1 MCYTLHGKGYVIYNM
16 LCVMLHKTGS
26 ILYTTCYAQHLD
38 VIYKV
43 LYCVCPVGLH
53 GAAAQC
59 LL

>member
-1 MCYTLHGKGYVIYNM
+1 M
-16 LCVMLHKTGS
+16 LRVMLHKTGS
-26 ILYTTCYAQHLD
+26 LLYTTCYAQHLD